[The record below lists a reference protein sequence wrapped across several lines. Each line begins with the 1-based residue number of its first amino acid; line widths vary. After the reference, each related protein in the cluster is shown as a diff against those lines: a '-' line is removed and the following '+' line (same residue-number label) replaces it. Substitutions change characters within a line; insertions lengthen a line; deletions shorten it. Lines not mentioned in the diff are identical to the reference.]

1 MEAAPIPT
9 TTELVETGEKR
20 DLLGRK
26 LTPGE
31 RRAELLAAFKTSG
44 LTQAEFVRREGL
56 RYSTFCTWAQRE
68 RAAGRLP
75 LAQPGRKQS
84 SPTAHPRRRINF
96 VEATLPAVVAT
107 LGGLSVRLADGTE
120 LRGGNAKELAALMRA
135 LRV

>member
-9 TTELVETGEKR
+9 TTELIETGEKR

-31 RRAELLAAFKTSG
+31 RRAELLVAFKASG

-68 RAAGRLP
+68 RAVGRLP
-75 LAQPGRKQS
+75 LAKPGRKQS
-84 SPTAHPRRRINF
+84 SPTVRFI
-96 VEATLPAVVAT
+96 EAALPAAAAAP
-107 LGGLSVRLADGTE
+107 GGLSVRLADGTE
-120 LRGGNAKELAALMRA
+120 LRGGSAKELAALMRA
-135 LRV
+135 LRA